1 MEKDVATEAW
11 IPFLQS
17 EYNLIGPQLNGP
29 NLSFKK
35 YRNKKNSLFTFL
47 PSFSLMFSSVLGLG
61 LELGW
66 QPGDEYLC

>member
-29 NLSFKK
+29 NHSLKK
-35 YRNKKNSLFTFL
+35 YRNKKI
-47 PSFSLMFSSVLGLG
+47 P
-61 LELGW
+61 
-66 QPGDEYLC
+66 YLHFYLLSHLCLVQC